1 MDVNL
6 LKKRVRSQNS
16 DDEGKGGFYGTYMT
30 EERYRSM
37 LGDHVQNYKRMSKD
51 ASSSP
56 AQNCAVVPLTKSNNG
71 FKTQKLVIDHQG
83 GLHAADTLSGWLYNS
98 NSQKHG
104 NYRNADFVT
113 RNGTDRFALIFCWLD
128 SVI

>member
-6 LKKRVRSQNS
+6 LKKRVWSQNS
-16 DDEGKGGFYGTYMT
+16 EDEDKGGFYGTYMT

-37 LGDHVQNYKRMSKD
+37 LGDHVQKYKRMSKD

-56 AQNCAVVPLTKSNNG
+56 AQNCTVVPLVKSNNG
-71 FKTQKLVIDHQG
+71 FRTQKLG
-83 GLHAADTLSGWLYNS
+83 
-98 NSQKHG
+98 
-104 NYRNADFVT
+104 NADFVQ